1 VPRAAWLAVGGCAAA
16 YILVAG
22 LGVGGSFVG
31 LVTAATLAVTGVGF
45 GLAVLRRRPG
55 LAAASAGAWLVAAR
69 IGLGVALAPPPQPPP
84 ETGVAEIWTARVA
97 SIGTPAAG
105 EQRAVLEL
113 SEPALGIV
121 HARLPRYPILVPG
134 DRIRFHAA
142 LDEPPNG
149 SGFADY
155 LRRIGASATV
165 EIRGFDLLAGAEDGA
180 AVEHL
185 RRAAD
190 AALAA
195 VLPEPEAG
203 LAAGIVIGL
212 RDRVDRGVAADL
224 TTAGLSHVVAISGWN
239 IAIVVS
245 TLSALLRGWPR
256 RRRIVATL
264 VFVAVYTI
272 LAGASPSVVRAAL
285 MTGLVLT
292 VRETG
297 RPGRAAMALGLAV
310 AAMLLVDPGTIDDPG
325 FQLSVT
331 ATAGLLAWG
340 TPLAAWLKR
349 HLPSRAPAWLV
360 ESLGVSL
367 AAQAATLPLVLLAFG
382 RLSLIS
388 PLANLAAAP
397 LVAPAMAVGVA
408 AMIVGGVVLAGAP
421 AFLAVP
427 IAVAGRVLFGGIV
440 AVGHTAASV
449 PLASLTLEGPG
460 ALAVAGGTAGLLALG
475 GTAYGRAALRGAI
488 GRGGRARP
496 ARHQDTAV
504 PLPGR
509 GSSGPSRRPRPSFA
523 TRVAVIGLA
532 LLVGA
537 VALGAVAR
545 PDGRLRLTV
554 LDIGQ
559 GDAILLEGDRGTRL
573 LVDTGP
579 DPDRLLAVLDAR
591 LPPWDRRIDLV
602 VITHPHEDH
611 VAGLALLLT
620 RYQVGAIAEPGMRGS
635 GPGYRAYREVLARLK
650 RTSGRLFAGDR
661 LRLDSAE
668 VEVRWPPRGAV
679 PAEPPDTGTGIN
691 NVSIVL
697 DVHFGERRLL
707 LTGDVEQAIDPQ
719 LLAAGLADGDSLDVL
734 KVAHHGSRTAST
746 EALLAALRPRL
757 AIISAGTG
765 NPYGHPTRQTL
776 DRLEAVNART
786 FRTDLD
792 GSVTVDTDGHDLH
805 VRASGGRHTAAQP
818 PSRDPADAALAL
830 FRCDASRI
838 SPWPSPIGV
847 QPPRSSPP
855 SDRPTG
861 TSATSP
867 AWPRWPPS
875 LPPVWRHA
883 ASASIAAWSRPPRS
897 STTWTASSPR
907 TIRSRR
913 SDTARPVAAG
923 SSSTATASWRAR
935 SPPTPSR
942 A

>member
-1 VPRAAWLAVGGCAAA
+1 
-16 YILVAG
+16 VA
-22 LGVGGSFVG
+22 L
-31 LVTAATLAVTGVGF
+31 
-45 GLAVLRRRPG
+45 LRRRPAW
-55 LAAASAGAWLVAAR
+55 AAAAAGAWLVAVR
-69 IGLGVALAPPPQPPP
+69 IVLGLALAPPAPPP
-84 ETGVAEIWTARVA
+84 PPTGVVEAWTGRIT

-113 SEPALGIV
+113 ADPAPGV
-121 HARLPRYPILVPG
+121 VYARLPRYPALVPG
-134 DRIRFHAA
+134 DRIRFWAA
-142 LDEPPNG
+142 LDEPPSG
-149 SGFADY
+149 IGFADY

-165 EIRGFDLLAGAEDGA
+165 EIKGFDLLAGEDAGA

-212 RDRVDRGVAADL
+212 RDRVDREVAADL

-245 TLSALLRGWPR
+245 TLTALLRAWPR
-256 RRRIVATL
+256 RRRIVLTL
-264 VFVAVYTI
+264 GFVAVYTI

-297 RPGRAAMALGLAV
+297 RPGQAAMALGMAV
-310 AAMLLVDPGTIDDPG
+310 VTMLLVEPATIGDPG

-340 TPLAAWLKR
+340 TPLAGWLR
-349 HLPSRAPAWLV
+349 GHTPARTPSWLID
-360 ESLGVSL
+360 SLGVSL

-388 PLANLAAAP
+388 PLANLLAAP

-408 AMIVGGVVLAGAP
+408 AMMVGGLVLIGAP
-421 AFLAVP
+421 AFLAAPV
-427 IAVAGRVLFGGIV
+427 AVAGRALFGGIV
-440 AVGHTAASV
+440 AVGHVASSV
-449 PLASLTLEGPG
+449 PLASLTLDGPSALVMAAVTAACV
-460 ALAVAGGTAGLLALG
+460 ALAGTAR
-475 GTAYGRAALRGAI
+475 GRALVRHAIRAVRRPGHARPHGAAAAPTRAASS
-488 GRGGRARP
+488 GLQRRARP
-496 ARHQDTAV
+496 
-504 PLPGR
+504 
-509 GSSGPSRRPRPSFA
+509 SFGA
-523 TRVAVIGLA
+523 RVAAAGLA

-559 GDAILLEGDRGTRL
+559 GDAILLEGDHGTRL

-602 VITHPHEDH
+602 VVTHPHEDH
-611 VAGLALLLT
+611 VSGLAMLLT
-620 RYQVGAIAEPGMRGS
+620 RYRIGAIAEPGMRGP
-635 GPGYRAYREVLARLK
+635 GPGYRAYQEELVRLG
-650 RTSGRLFAGDR
+650 RTSGRLFAGDH

-697 DVHFGERRLL
+697 DVRFGERRLL
-707 LTGDVEQAIDPQ
+707 LAGDVEQAIDPQ
-719 LLAAGLADGDSLDVL
+719 LLAGGLADGRSLDVL

-746 EALLAALRPRL
+746 EALLAALRPQV

-765 NPYGHPTRQTL
+765 NPYGHPTQQTL
-776 DRLEAVNART
+776 DRLQAIGART
-786 FRTDLD
+786 YRTDLD

-805 VRASGGRHTAAQP
+805 VRASGGRRAASAP
-818 PSRDPADAALAL
+818 APSSPADTALAL

-838 SPWPSPIGV
+838 STWPSPIGA
-847 QPPRSSPP
+847 QPQRSWHP
-855 SDRPTG
+855 SIPPTG

-875 LPPVWRHA
+875 SPPEWLPVGSP
-883 ASASIAAWSRPPRS
+883 STAAWSRPPRS
-897 STTWTASSPR
+897 STTWTAFSR
-907 TIRSRR
+907 TMIRSSR
-913 SDTARPVAAG
+913 SDMARLVAAG